1 MRGKRVLITGASDG
15 IGKAAALELARRG
28 ADLVIAGRSET
39 KTGGV
44 LRQIQ
49 ADSPGDHSM
58 LLADLSSIE
67 QTKSLAAEYLSR
79 YGKLDVLLNNAAGVF
94 DDFATT
100 VDGIERTFAL
110 NHLSY
115 YLLGNLLLDAL
126 KRKAAE
132 TGEARIVN
140 VSSSAHQQA
149 RNGLN
154 LDDPPDPTAY
164 RVFRVYSE
172 TKLAN
177 LLFTYELARRLDGTG
192 VTVNALHPGFVKTNL
207 GGDARGLL
215 GMIFRTVQSL
225 IGRSPDKG
233 AETLV
238 HLAAS
243 TEAAGINGKYWA
255 DMKPLRSIDIS
266 YDREQQQRLWNFS
279 AEITGVG

>member
-49 ADSPGDHSM
+49 AESPGDHSM

-79 YGKLDVLLNNAAGVF
+79 YDKLDVLLNNAAGVF

-126 KRKAAE
+126 KRAADE
-132 TGEARIVN
+132 SGEARIVN

-172 TKLAN
+172 SKLAN

-207 GGDARGLL
+207 GSDARGLL
-215 GMIFRTVQSL
+215 GTIFRFMQSL

-243 TEAAGINGKYWA
+243 PEAAGINGKYWA